1 VTTLANI
8 RILMDPC
15 AIDDN
20 DHGVTSILT
29 PKETMKMGLKLVGF
43 KKRRILRVLS
53 RKTNIDRFKGFF
65 GASPAVY
72 AEIWEDLQKTDV
84 VEARVPVQDR
94 NPKCFLM
101 AMHHLKRYP
110 TELEREAMFD
120 ISRMWG
126 RDWCWYF
133 IEKVQALK
141 AQKIVWPD
149 KWDDIWAL
157 TVDGQHCWVH
167 EQLHPIWSQDPQYFS
182 HKYSKAG
189 LNYELA
195 IALFKNQVVSM
206 KGPYP
211 AGSNDLQIFTTKGL
225 EEKLLA
231 DGVKAIG
238 DGGYHGHQKS
248 ISAPNPHDSKGVRM
262 FKSRALL
269 RHETFNGHMKKFDC
283 LSGRFRHSV
292 ERFENCFEAVCV
304 ICQHQIEIES
314 PLFDVIAEGM
324 FD

>member
-1 VTTLANI
+1 
-8 RILMDPC
+8 MDH
-15 AIDDN
+15 ATEN
-20 DHGVTSILT
+20 HGVTSILT
-29 PKETMKMGLKLVGF
+29 PKEIMKIGLKLIVGF
-43 KKRRILRVLS
+43 KRQRIRRAR
-53 RKTNIDRFKGFF
+53 RKTNVERFKGFF

-72 AEIWEDLQKTDV
+72 AEVWEDLQKTDV
-84 VEARVPVQDR
+84 VEARVPPQDR
-94 NPKCFLM
+94 NAKHFLM

-149 KWDDIWAL
+149 KWDDVWAM

-182 HKYSKAG
+182 HKYGKAG

-195 IALFKNQVVSM
+195 ISLFKSQVVSM
-206 KGPYP
+206 KGPYTTG
-211 AGSNDLQIFTTKGL
+211 ANNSKVFITKGL
-225 EEKLLA
+225 EQQLLA
-231 DGVKAIG
+231 DGIKAIG

-248 ISAPNPHDSKGVRM
+248 ISTPNPHDSAGVRL
-262 FKSRALL
+262 FKSRALK
-269 RHETFNGHMKKFDC
+269 RQETFNGLMKNFDS

-292 ERFENCFEAVCV
+292 ARFENCFEAVCV
-304 ICQHQIEIES
+304 ICQYQIEIEL
-314 PLFDVIAEGM
+314 PLFDIIVEGM